1 MCLFINDMDRYVND
15 YLIFFMNETD
25 ETYMR
30 LAIREAEK
38 AWGRDE
44 VPVGAALI
52 SGSGE
57 VLATGHNRTISYC
70 DPTAHAEIIAL
81 RQACDKIQNYRLLN
95 TTVYVTVEP
104 CVMCMGALV
113 HARVARV
120 VFGAR
125 DAKWGA
131 AGSLYDFAHD
141 ARLNHAIEITSG
153 VCETECKELIQGFFF
168 QKRALKER

>member
-1 MCLFINDMDRYVND
+1 MERYVND
-15 YLIFFMNETD
+15 YLVFFMNEMD

-44 VPVGAALI
+44 VPVGAVLV
-52 SGSGE
+52 SESGE
-57 VLATGHNRTISYC
+57 VFATGHNLTISHC

-95 TTVYVTVEP
+95 TTLYVTLEP

-113 HARVARV
+113 HARVSRV
-120 VFGAR
+120 VFGAW

-141 ARLNHAIEITSG
+141 TRLNHAIEITSG
-153 VCETECKELIQGFFF
+153 VCEADCKELIRSFFF